1 MNAAAKSA
9 AVNSIAANADAVIV
23 AALAANVGDTNVGR
37 GAAALAVALAANA
50 TKVASLQI
58 HSTCQFVCVW
68 FGVFSCFGFVAYAL
82 ANAANAGANAG
93 TLLRTLL
100 TVLAANAAANVAN
113 YMLMLLN
120 AANAYAL
127 RPCRWCC

>member
-68 FGVFSCFGFVAYAL
+68 FGVFSCFGFVALSGSRSLGRRVPVVEAL
-82 ANAANAGANAG
+82 LVPASGAH
-93 TLLRTLL
+93 RH
-100 TVLAANAAANVAN
+100 V
-113 YMLMLLN
+113 
-120 AANAYAL
+120 
-127 RPCRWCC
+127 

>member
-37 GAAALAVALAANA
+37 GAAAVAVALAANA

-58 HSTCQFVCVW
+58 HPTCQFVCVW
-68 FGVFSCFGFVAYAL
+68 FGVFSCFGFVAL
-82 ANAANAGANAG
+82 SGCSRS
-93 TLLRTLL
+93 LRAQGSRCQGLS
-100 TVLAANAAANVAN
+100 VPRSQR
-113 YMLMLLN
+113 Y
-120 AANAYAL
+120 
-127 RPCRWCC
+127 

>member
-68 FGVFSCFGFVAYAL
+68 FGVFSCFGFVALSGFSRSLRAQGSRC
-82 ANAANAGANAG
+82 AG
-93 TLLRTLL
+93 LSVPRSQR
-100 TVLAANAAANVAN
+100 
-113 YMLMLLN
+113 Y
-120 AANAYAL
+120 
-127 RPCRWCC
+127 